1 MDTARLHE
9 TGSPALGSELW
20 LLPAEPRSVFGIA
33 LVLLPGVCGS
43 GRPRPDG
50 VVVAVVLGVVPQLV
64 PSDHVAAVTGGLDAD
79 PIDEIVVAV
88 VHGEHRARQRVGR
101 DRDPTSGTVLDLVVA
116 DLHLHAR
123 RSPEGGRIEADTVEV
138 AVHQMVLGD
147 EKVAVVRAEENR
159 RPC

>member
-33 LVLLPGVCGS
+33 LVLLPGVCGP

-64 PSDHVAAVTGGLDAD
+64 PSDHVAAVTVGLDAD
-79 PIDEIVVAV
+79 PIHEIVVEIGRASC
-88 VHGEHRARQRVGR
+88 RAREW
-101 DRDPTSGTVLDLVVA
+101 
-116 DLHLHAR
+116 R
-123 RSPEGGRIEADTVEV
+123 RERRGGGSRSRT
-138 AVHQMVLGD
+138 
-147 EKVAVVRAEENR
+147 
-159 RPC
+159 